1 MIFYMI
7 FCMIFLMIHKISC
20 YKFRVSFYFAIF
32 WHTLRLS
39 GVCVLCPLITHG
51 CRISAC
57 IKKEG
62 RDNMD
67 MVTSNSFDGHE

>member
-1 MIFYMI
+1 MI
-7 FCMIFLMIHKISC
+7 FCMIFLMIHKISDF
-20 YKFRVSFYFAIF
+20 KFRVSLYFAIF
-32 WHTLRLS
+32 WLS